1 MFTDTRCEDI
11 HRAWLEAAAVV
22 LLAIV
27 LGMGMGVTAHA
38 TITETTAMCEYDMC
52 DTFRGVGECRW
63 TAGTIARNCDMVGP
77 EACVDNLCPF
87 AGGGTPGELPP
98 RE

>member
-1 MFTDTRCEDI
+1 M
-11 HRAWLEAAAVV
+11 WLEAAAVV
-22 LLAIV
+22 LIAIV
-27 LGMGMGVTAHA
+27 IGVAMGATANAKTTEA
-38 TITETTAMCEYDMC
+38 TTMCEYDMC

-63 TAGTIARNCDMVGP
+63 TAGTIARNCDMVGL

-87 AGGGTPGELPP
+87 AGGGGPGGLPP